1 MLPPQHSA
9 GRGRCAEQERGTSW
23 QQHHN
28 SWQPQAATD
37 NNGQESE
44 VQSPGISPTAGSC
57 FRVAAGG
64 EAAGCSNWGMFF
76 IYLCKELVLAWIG
89 TLMSSGN

>member
-1 MLPPQHSA
+1 MLLPQHSA

-37 NNGQESE
+37 NKGQESE
-44 VQSPGISPTAGSC
+44 MRSPGISPAAGSC
-57 FRVAAGG
+57 IRVAAGG

>member
-1 MLPPQHSA
+1 MLQQWCWIHHMYGVKYWRSSQW
-9 GRGRCAEQERGTSW
+9 AE
-23 QQHHN
+23 
-28 SWQPQAATD
+28 
-37 NNGQESE
+37 E
-44 VQSPGISPTAGSC
+44 VQSLGISPAAGSC
-57 FRVAAGG
+57 IRVAAGG